1 MVRDRHP
8 APPGLTSPQIPGS
21 GVSRPGGS
29 SLVAILG
36 PTNTGK
42 TRLAIDRMLGHS
54 TGMIGL
60 PLRLLAREVYDRVVE
75 AKGKRAAALI
85 TGEERIAPDTARYFV
100 CTTEAMPFAADG
112 RDARAD
118 AGRVEF
124 LALDE
129 IQLARDPDRGH
140 VFTERLL
147 AARGRA
153 ETMWLG
159 AESMRPLVRALFPGA
174 AIDRRERFSKLSYAG
189 PMKLTRLPKR
199 SAIVAFSAEEVYAIA
214 ELIRRHRGGAAVVM
228 GALSPRTRN
237 AQVALYQNGEV
248 DFLIATDA
256 IGMGLNMDVDHVAF
270 ASLVKFD
277 GTRRRRL
284 SAEET
289 AQIAG
294 RAGRFRNDG
303 TFGETGDC
311 RVFEQELVA
320 RVESHEFEPAGHLE
334 WRNPALD
341 FSSVQALIDSL
352 DQRPPHGLFW
362 RASPASDEMAL
373 RALAE
378 DHELCALA
386 RGPAMT
392 RRLWAAAQLPDFRK
406 SGPEH
411 HFRLV
416 RAIAGPLLT
425 PPLRISNAW
434 VMAQILPLDRMDG
447 ELDALQARL
456 AFIRTWAYV
465 ANRGDWAEDPETLR
479 ARTRDIEDRLS
490 DALHERLALRFV
502 DRRTA
507 SLLRSLKRVDT
518 LAADVDPDGRVQVD
532 GHFVG
537 RLTGLSFTVDAAG
550 PGLEERALRNAAER
564 ALRPELHRRLGAIA
578 EAAHSGFRMTRDGR
592 IMFAGVGIAI
602 LRAGRQTLIPRVE
615 LIGGDLASDPACER
629 AKARIETFVLTEIEH
644 HLAPLLALKRAVAS
658 GAHEHHLTALARG
671 LAFQLFAAHGF
682 IARRALTIDPA
693 RLSQNEKRA
702 LQALGLRFGVAHV
715 FLPALFRPEKLALLG
730 LLLALAAG
738 QRPAGEGGGVD
749 TPRAALALSILASSG
764 PPGSGAPSPGP
775 GPPGFWLRLGSRWV
789 RGDVYERLA
798 RLVRDKARKAGAAGF
813 TADPH
818 WPGIIGARPSE
829 QAEILRGLG
838 YVPLTPAVTGS
849 PPASGPPDA
858 PPAEHSPQEM
868 LWRFGRARND
878 QARKKPRAAL
888 KEAAASAAAAV
899 PLTGPAGRSPFAE
912 SLAGL
917 VQVAAPPRQ
926 KSRARKR
933 RVVPG
938 HRSPA

>member
-1 MVRDRHP
+1 MVRESAAR
-8 APPGLTSPQIPGS
+8 LTAVLGS
-21 GVSRPGGS
+21 
-29 SLVAILG
+29 
-36 PTNTGK
+36 TNTGK
-42 TRLAIDRMLGHS
+42 TRLAIERMLGHS
-54 TGMIGL
+54 TGTIGL

-85 TGEERIAPDTARYFV
+85 TGEERIAPDSARYFV
-100 CTTEAMPFAADG
+100 CTTEAMPFAARKQEPG
-112 RDARAD
+112 PAAEQ
-118 AGRVEF
+118 VEF

-140 VFTERLL
+140 IFTERLL

-159 AESMRPLVRALFPGA
+159 SESMRPLVRALFPGA
-174 AIDRRERFSKLSYAG
+174 LIEKRERFSKLSYAG

-237 AQVALYQNGEV
+237 AQIALYQNGEV

-270 ASLVKFD
+270 ASRVKFD

-311 RVFEQELVA
+311 PVFDEELVA

-334 WRNPALD
+334 WRNPELD
-341 FSSVQALIDSL
+341 FNSVGALIASL
-352 DQRPPHGLFW
+352 DRPAPHGLF
-362 RASPASDEMAL
+362 RRTSPASDEMAL

-378 DHELCALA
+378 DHDLCAYA
-386 RGPAMT
+386 RGPGMT

-406 SGPEH
+406 SGAEH

-416 RAIAGPLLT
+416 RAIAGPLLV
-425 PPLRISNAW
+425 PPFRISNAW
-434 VMAQILPLDRMDG
+434 AMAQILPLDRMEG

-490 DALHERLALRFV
+490 DALHERLAQRFV

-507 SLLRSLKRVDT
+507 SLLRSLKREDA
-518 LAADVDPDGRVQVD
+518 LAAEVDAEGEVRVD

-537 RLTGLSFTVDAAG
+537 RLTGLTFTLDRAG

-578 EAAHSGFRMTRDGR
+578 EAGHDDFRMTSDGR
-592 IMFAGVGIAI
+592 IVFADAEIAA
-602 LRAGRQTLIPRVE
+602 LRPGRPPFSPRV
-615 LIGGDLASDPACER
+615 DLRGADFTTGPARER
-629 AKARIETFVLTEIEH
+629 AQARVEAFVLAEIEK
-644 HLAPLLALKRAVAS
+644 HLAPLLALKRAVEPGPQCEA
-658 GAHEHHLTALARG
+658 LTGLARG
-671 LAFQLFAAHGF
+671 LAYQTFAAHGC
-682 IARRALTIDPA
+682 IARKALTIEPA

-702 LQALGLRFGVAHV
+702 LRALGLRFGVEFV
-715 FLPALFRPEKLALLG
+715 FLPALFRPEKLALIG
-730 LLLALAAG
+730 LLLALQAGTQPAG
-738 QRPAGEGGGVD
+738 QVSGGSA
-749 TPRAALALSILASSG
+749 PLSF
-764 PPGSGAPSPGP
+764 PAPSGRHETGTAMTGP
-775 GPPGFWLRLGSRWV
+775 APPGFWIRLGSRLV
-789 RGDVYERLA
+789 RGDVYERLV
-798 RLVRDKARKAGAAGF
+798 RLVRDKAEAAGKAGF
-813 TADPH
+813 VADPH
-818 WPGIIGARPSE
+818 WPSVIGARA
-829 QAEILRGLG
+829 AEAADILRGLG
-838 YVPLTPAVTGS
+838 FVPASPPNPAS
-849 PPASGPPDA
+849 PPPPASSPENEQSPANRPDENRPDENRPDENRPDENRTAEILWRPGNSRNQLRTTIPHETKSA
-858 PPAEHSPQEM
+858 PP
-868 LWRFGRARND
+868 
-878 QARKKPRAAL
+878 
-888 KEAAASAAAAV
+888 SA
-899 PLTGPAGRSPFAE
+899 PAGTSPFAE

-917 VQVAAPPRQ
+917 APSTIQPRRRGRNRRNAASGR
-926 KSRARKR
+926 RAAEN
-933 RVVPG
+933 
-938 HRSPA
+938 PAS